1 MDVRRPVAPR
11 LVGSVLA
18 VIVVVGAGTAIASG
32 AHPSDDVSAATR
44 ASVATQLAA
53 QPGIPLVLPDRV
65 PEGYSWLGPDMF
77 ETVSGHVVGRSSTF
91 AAWGDLDDTPT
102 VQVCAHT
109 ATAQTCP
116 RGDWSIEREIDG
128 LGVTIA
134 FLGGPG
140 RTSADAAFW
149 ETVRLSD
156 SLDVPWLS
164 D

>member
-1 MDVRRPVAPR
+1 MDVRRAVAPR

-18 VIVVVGAGTAIASG
+18 LIVVGGAGAAIASDSP
-32 AHPSDDVSAATR
+32 ADTDVSEATR
-44 ASVATQLAA
+44 ASVAKQLAA
-53 QPGIPLVLPDRV
+53 LPGIPLVLPARV
-65 PEGYSWLGPDMF
+65 PAGYSWQGLDSF
-77 ETVSGHVVGRSSTF
+77 ETDSGHVVGRSSTF
-91 AAWGDLDDTPT
+91 AAWGDLDDSPT

-109 ATAQTCP
+109 AAAHACP
-116 RGDWSIEREIDG
+116 RGDWSIEREIAG

-134 FLGGPG
+134 FLGGQG
-140 RTSADAAFW
+140 RTSADTAFW